1 MDILRLKPRSRGDG
15 RKREGRVAVH
25 RVRGRKYGPILHEQ
39 TIKAKQDLAIYG
51 PHSAGKSRWI
61 TRLYEGAAMVWLD
74 QPAALI
80 RGLEPIGQWAEQP
93 AVEKWH
99 DDKQAALKAE
109 GKPAGKQWAKLKAHE
124 RLEAFISWAGDQKAV
139 LLIDDAHKLAARK
152 ADVAC
157 KLVSAAAIVVHAA
170 SEETRIGMSLR
181 MALARRNPQV
191 IRLSSSAA
199 YDYTSAL
206 TWALCILA
214 AAMGA
219 WPIAAAVGGLKMAA
233 RGSRAAKQS

>member
-1 MDILRLKPRSRGDG
+1 MDMLILRPRSKTDG
-15 RKREGRVAVH
+15 RKRTGRLPVH

-39 TIKAKQDLAIYG
+39 TIKASKDIAVYG

-61 TRLYEGAAMVWLD
+61 TKLYDNAAAVWLD
-74 QPAALI
+74 QPAALV

-93 AVEKWH
+93 AVEAWH
-99 DDKQAALKAE
+99 DTTR
-109 GKPAGKQWAKLKAHE
+109 AGKTAADGTTAKPWAKLKAHE
-124 RLEAFISWAGDQKAV
+124 RLEAFVTWASDQKAV

-157 KLVSAAAIVVHAA
+157 RLVSAAAIVVHAA
-170 SEETRIGMSLR
+170 SEETRISQSLR
-181 MALARRNPQV
+181 MALARRDPQV

-199 YDYTSAL
+199 YDYTGAL

-219 WPIAAAVGGLKMAA
+219 WPIAAAVGGLKMLG
-233 RGSRAAKQS
+233 RGGRAAKDT